1 VPLLPPLVLLVALVP
16 ELDVWLVPEPV
27 VLPEELWPPSTVCVG
42 VVVELLLHAS
52 AAIPRPRAE
61 TAPKTQAS

>member
-1 VPLLPPLVLLVALVP
+1 V
-16 ELDVWLVPEPV
+16 LDVWLVPEPV
-27 VLPEELWPPSTVCVG
+27 VLPVELWPPSPEGG
-42 VVVELLLHAS
+42 VVVEELLLHAS